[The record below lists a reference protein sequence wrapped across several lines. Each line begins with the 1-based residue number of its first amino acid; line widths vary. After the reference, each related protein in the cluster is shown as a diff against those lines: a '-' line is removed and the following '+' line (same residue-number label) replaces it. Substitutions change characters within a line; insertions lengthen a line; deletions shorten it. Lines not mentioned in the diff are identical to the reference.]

1 MENKKVRRRSEV
13 KEIWDGT
20 KYTKADLILAA
31 KPERD
36 RKRDRWLL
44 IFLSGLCLLLALL
57 GKNEVM
63 KVSGSFMMFILTI
76 ASVNV

>member
-1 MENKKVRRRSEV
+1 MEHRKMKRSEA
-13 KEIWDGT
+13 KKCWDGI
-20 KYTKADLILAA
+20 KYTKSDLRLAA

-44 IFLSGLCLLLALL
+44 IVLSAFCLLLALL
-57 GKNEVM
+57 GKNEAM
-63 KVSGSFMMFILTI
+63 KVSGSFLMFILTI

>member
-1 MENKKVRRRSEV
+1 MENKKVRRSEV

-36 RKRDRWLL
+36 RKRDRWFL

-57 GKNEVM
+57 GKTEVA
-63 KVSGSFMMFILTI
+63 KVSGSFMMFILTV

>member
-44 IFLSGLCLLLALL
+44 IFLSGLCLLLAIL

>member
-1 MENKKVRRRSEV
+1 MEHRKMKRSEA
-13 KEIWDGT
+13 KKCWDGL
-20 KYTKADLILAA
+20 KYTKSDLRLAA

-57 GKNEVM
+57 GKNEVV

>member
-1 MENKKVRRRSEV
+1 MENKKVRRSEV

>member
-1 MENKKVRRRSEV
+1 MDKRQMKRSEA
-13 KEIWDGT
+13 KKCCDGA
-20 KYTKADLILAA
+20 KYTTSDLRLAA
-31 KPERD
+31 KPESD

>member
-1 MENKKVRRRSEV
+1 MENKKVRKRSEV

>member
-1 MENKKVRRRSEV
+1 MENRKMKRSEA
-13 KEIWDGT
+13 KKCWDGL
-20 KYTKADLILAA
+20 KYTKSDLRLAA

-36 RKRDRWLL
+36 RKRDRWFL

-57 GKNEVM
+57 GKTEVA

>member
-1 MENKKVRRRSEV
+1 MEKRKMKRSEA
-13 KEIWDGT
+13 KNCWDGL
-20 KYTKADLILAA
+20 KYTKSDLRLAA

-57 GKNEVM
+57 GKNEVV

>member
-1 MENKKVRRRSEV
+1 MEHRKMKRSEA
-13 KEIWDGT
+13 KKCWDGV
-20 KYTKADLILAA
+20 KYTKSDLRLAA